1 MGRLAG
7 KVAIVTAAA
16 SGIGRA
22 TAKIMAREGAKVVV
36 ADVQQ
41 DAAAKVCDEIRAAG
55 GTAWPRAFDAM
66 DAESIAALIHWT
78 RDTCGALHVLHN
90 NVGATDPARDLAV
103 ADLDLDCWDRTLRLC
118 LKSMVIGCKH
128 ALPIMVAQGGGS
140 IVNTSS
146 QSGLA
151 GDLGYTAY
159 GVAKAG
165 VISLTQHVATQYGS
179 KGVRC
184 NAIAPGLTM
193 TAAVERVLPPAMQ
206 QIFVRQNLVPRAAT
220 PEDIG
225 NVVAFLASDEAA
237 FITGQVI
244 SVDGGLRTH
253 LPTTPDMAALMAS
266 GR

>member
-1 MGRLAG
+1 
-7 KVAIVTAAA
+7 
-16 SGIGRA
+16 
-22 TAKIMAREGAKVVV
+22 MAREGAKVVV
-36 ADVQQ
+36 ADLQEE
-41 DAAAKVCDEIRAAG
+41 AAAKVCGEIRAAG
-55 GTAWPRAFDAM
+55 GTALPRAFDAM
-66 DAESIAALIHWT
+66 DTESIASLIQWT

-90 NVGATDPARDLAV
+90 NVGATDPSKDLAV

-118 LKSMVIGCKH
+118 LKSMVIGCKY

-151 GDLGYTAY
+151 GDLGFTAY

-165 VISLTQHVATQYGS
+165 VISLTQHVATQYGA
-179 KGVRC
+179 KGIRC

-193 TAAVERVLPPAMQ
+193 TAAVERVLPPPMQ
-206 QIFVRQNLVPRAAT
+206 RIFVRQNLVPRAAA

-225 NVVAFLASDEAA
+225 HVVAFLASDEAA

-244 SVDGGLRTH
+244 SIDGGLRTH
-253 LPTTPDMAALMAS
+253 LPTTADMAELIAS
-266 GR
+266 SR